1 MVFPTLLRILTK
13 MKKWTGSMKR
23 VLLYVLAATMLAACT
38 RNEIDEINNNSPQQE
53 YVYASFEEDTR
64 VELNDKKQTV
74 WTKDDMFIRLGD
86 NIHDVWQFDGMT
98 GDRGG
103 KFHRYAGFN
112 NTVDHDFGGKYL
124 ALYPYVDGIYYGT
137 SIFNNGDLAMLYRVF
152 EEQNYHPNS
161 YDTSSNIMLGIGK
174 DAENFTF
181 RNVMGYLRLSLTGDK
196 KVQSIILEGNNDE
209 ILAGIR
215 YIHQEDINIGGWYS
229 DPIYS
234 MTLNCG
240 DGVQLTDQ
248 PTDFYFALTPTTFEK
263 GISIEVVFTDG
274 SIFPKSTSKRIA
286 IERNTIQPMTCIAT
300 DGGTIWQSVTISHT
314 GTDIT
319 APQLD
324 GYSSLTGYIYWGDN
338 YMSEI
343 NTLISY
349 VYQDAQESHTIT
361 IQAQGATLFK
371 MPSCAGVSEIDL
383 TNF

>member
-1 MVFPTLLRILTK
+1 MK
-13 MKKWTGSMKR
+13 MKKLIGSMKR

-53 YVYASFEEDTR
+53 YIYASFEDETR
-64 VELNDKKQTV
+64 VELNDNKQTV

-103 KFHRYAGFN
+103 KFHFWESFE
-112 NTVDHDFGGKYL
+112 TPVDHNFNGKYF
-124 ALYPYVDGIYYGT
+124 ALYPYINGIYYGT
-137 SIFNNGDLAMLYRVF
+137 GFFENGDLAMFYKVF
-152 EEQNYHPNS
+152 ENQDYHPNS

-196 KVQSIILEGNNDE
+196 KVQSIILEGNNGE

-229 DPIYS
+229 SPVYS

-274 SIFPKSTSKRIA
+274 TIFPKSTSKRIA

-300 DGGTIWQSVTISHT
+300 DGGAIWQSVTISHT
-314 GTDIT
+314 GTDVA
-319 APQLD
+319 APALF

-349 VYQDAQESHTIT
+349 VYQDTQESHTIT
-361 IQAQGATLFK
+361 IQAQGATRFT